1 MVSRARPR
9 ERAAVMNGRVSGAGT
24 PSQEFPPKVI
34 SENSIGHQRRAI
46 KLYNPMCLQL
56 DLNYDGLRRLFQEK
70 KGLDLIDGCQTV
82 QLLDPARA
90 WA

>member
-1 MVSRARPR
+1 
-9 ERAAVMNGRVSGAGT
+9 
-24 PSQEFPPKVI
+24 
-34 SENSIGHQRRAI
+34 
-46 KLYNPMCLQL
+46 MCLQL

-70 KGLDLIDGCQTV
+70 KGLDLIDDYKTV